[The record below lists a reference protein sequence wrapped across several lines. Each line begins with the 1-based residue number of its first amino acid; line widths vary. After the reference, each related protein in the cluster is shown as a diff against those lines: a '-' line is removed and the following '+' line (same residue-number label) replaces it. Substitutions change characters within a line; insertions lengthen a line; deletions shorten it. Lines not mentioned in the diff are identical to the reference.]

1 MHNIQIL
8 LVAEK
13 LLTSQQLVFRS
24 LVIVKGI
31 SITVMALVLF
41 FSYNR
46 KHMKFVRIFDAL
58 ETIDGNLKQTSN
70 NINATRKMVVTFIV
84 VTALA
89 SYSAVNTFMISKTS
103 NLRQDHLYSA
113 ILHVCMVSMFYGQCV
128 FLVHFSHITQSIASR
143 FTRVTFKMERV
154 VIRNHF
160 RSLIPY
166 QILNSVSGSGG
177 ATSSTEGIPALIRD
191 YWLLCDTVR
200 EANAFYGDQLLAV
213 VLTTFIRAVIHLSAF
228 VVIYNSVLIGSIYA
242 GIWSLVHIL
251 FLLTLAY
258 LCTIVTESADEMTHS
273 VLKLINMDIDEELRD
288 QMAGAITTYLVILVQ
303 FQTSS

>member
-1 MHNIQIL
+1 M
-8 LVAEK
+8 E
-13 LLTSQQLVFRS
+13 TS
-24 LVIVKGI
+24 K
-31 SITVMALVLF
+31 
-41 FSYNR
+41 
-46 KHMKFVRIFDAL
+46 K
-58 ETIDGNLKQTSN
+58 TSN
-70 NINATRKMVVTFIV
+70 NTNATMIMVDTFIV

-103 NLRQDHLYSA
+103 SLRQDHLYTA

-166 QILNSVSGSGG
+166 QILNSESGSGG

-213 VLTTFIRAVIHLSAF
+213 VLMTLIRTVIDLSAF
-228 VVIYNSVLIGSIYA
+228 VVIYNKFLLGSIYA
-242 GIWSLVHIL
+242 GIWSFVHIL

-258 LCTIVTESADEMTHS
+258 LCTNVTESADEMTHS
-273 VLKLINMDIDEELRD
+273 VFKLINMDIDEELRD
-288 QMAGAITTYLVILVQ
+288 QLEDILLQLSNHKVKLSASGFFNMNYKTLTSEVEGMRYAKSLLLSNYSSRYQ
-303 FQTSS
+303 FVASEDGQFSIMTCVSA